1 MKIKYIIDSPYE
13 GKFTLTDAR
22 DGISY
27 EISKKVAKDL
37 IDGRGGPV
45 SISSH
50 ETFSSAVAKARAL
63 ALECTTVS

>member
-1 MKIKYIIDSPYE
+1 MKYKYIIDSPYE
-13 GKFTLTDAR
+13 GKFTLTDTR

-45 SISSH
+45 SVSSH
-50 ETFSSAVAKARAL
+50 ETFFSAAAKARAL
-63 ALECTTVS
+63 ALECATVS